1 MPRKPSKTS
10 SRASLGG
17 RGEDT
22 MRRGF
27 GAPGAQAFSDDVAE
41 APRMALR
48 HTEERSGRL
57 VLCPTPLGNL
67 EDITARALR
76 ALRECDVIVA
86 EDTRV
91 TRTLLTHFGISK
103 PIHSLHEG
111 VEQQRIRAV
120 LKTLAA
126 GKTVA
131 LATDAGTPGISD
143 PGVELVRA
151 ARSAG
156 AAIEVLPGPTAFV
169 GALVLSGFD
178 VSRFRFDG
186 FPPRKSGERRKYLRL
201 LSDERFA
208 VAWYE
213 APSRVTDLLADV
225 AGVLPERRVFVLRE
239 YTKKFEQHLL
249 GTAAE
254 VLRELS
260 APPRGEFALV
270 LEGAPAEQRSSVA
283 IADSVVVALEQ
294 LLADGVS
301 AKTAV
306 AALHAASGAPRNQL
320 YALAQ
325 RIRAA
330 RD

>member
-1 MPRKPSKTS
+1 
-10 SRASLGG
+10 
-17 RGEDT
+17 
-22 MRRGF
+22 
-27 GAPGAQAFSDDVAE
+27 
-41 APRMALR
+41 MALH

-76 ALRECDVIVA
+76 ALRECDVVVA

-91 TRTLLTHFGISK
+91 TRALLAHFGISK
-103 PIHSLHEG
+103 PLHSLHEG

-120 LKTLAA
+120 LKSLAA

-131 LATDAGTPGISD
+131 VATDAGTPGISD
-143 PGVELVRA
+143 PGAELVRA

-186 FPPRKSGERRKYLRL
+186 FPPRKSGERRKYLRS

-213 APSRVTDLLADV
+213 APSRVADLLADV
-225 AGVLPERRVFVLRE
+225 ASVLPERRVFVLRE

-254 VLRELS
+254 VLGELS
-260 APPRGEFALV
+260 APRGEFALV
-270 LEGAPAEQRSSVA
+270 LEGAPAEQRSSIA
-283 IADSVVVALEQ
+283 IAKSVVVALEQ